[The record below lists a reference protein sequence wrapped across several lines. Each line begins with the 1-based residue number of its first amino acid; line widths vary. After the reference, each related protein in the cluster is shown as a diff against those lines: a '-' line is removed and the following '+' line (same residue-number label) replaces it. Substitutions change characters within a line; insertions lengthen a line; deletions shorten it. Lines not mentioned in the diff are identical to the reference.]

1 MSAALKLTLPL
12 LYSCLRWWLW
22 LLLLLWALMIWAMDQ
37 SSLGFGVKFGGIVL
51 WGMACAL
58 GANLRRSRAQ
68 AIVMVLPRFRRNA
81 LLAIGLLLIGPII
94 LFATVDLWR
103 LESVLALLVAATLG
117 LGMGLS
123 LPILWLPL
131 AMFFVFL
138 WVSVADQGFMQPWTV
153 SWAPLIATAWLA
165 VGVTKFAGKS
175 AHRTSNSDRGSLR
188 SWLAEHASVRARQP
202 YRFGKMLNPLPHAIS
217 YVAIGLLLGFWQ
229 YWQNTPGPTGQ
240 SPLGPTPESF
250 PLLAHQIAMFMC
262 LGFTATLLDLSG
274 PKLQQLRKLA
284 VLPDWSRQ
292 RLFQHAEWSGWRGLV
307 TYLLVLFIALLGLGL
322 WTGELNVRLWLTTLV
337 IIAAI
342 TSLGIYVALW
352 LAREP
357 SRLLRALALMVV
369 YLPAAIST
377 SVVLMDDDF
386 ARQIP
391 VQSVAVLLA
400 ISVMIIYWLRRQA
413 RSAWRSISFMRTS

>member
-12 LYSCLRWWLW
+12 LCSCMRWWLW
-22 LLLLLWALMIWAMDQ
+22 PLLLFCALIIWAVDQ
-37 SSLGFGVKFGGIVL
+37 SSLGFGVKFGGMVL

-58 GANLRRSRAQ
+58 GANLRRCRAQ
-68 AIVMVLPRFRRNA
+68 DIVLVMPQFRRNA
-81 LLAIGLLLIGPII
+81 LLAVGLLLIGPLI

-103 LESVLALLVAATLG
+103 LESVLALLVAAALG

-131 AMFFVFL
+131 AMLAVFL
-138 WVSVADQGFMQPWTV
+138 WVSAAGQGDMQPWTA
-153 SWAPLIATAWLA
+153 SWWPLVATAWLA
-165 VGVTKFAGKS
+165 VGTTQFAGKS
-175 AHRTSNSDRGSLR
+175 ARRTSNSDRGSLR

-202 YRFGKMLNPLPHAIS
+202 YRFGKMINPLPHAIS
-217 YVAIGLLLGFWQ
+217 YVAIGLLMGFWQ
-229 YWQNTPGPTGQ
+229 SWQNTPGPTGQ

-250 PLLAHQIAMFMC
+250 PLLAPQIAMFMC

-284 VLPDWSRQ
+284 VLPGWSRQ
-292 RLFQHAEWSGWRGLV
+292 WLFQHAEWSAWQGLV

-322 WTGELNVRLWLTTLV
+322 WTGELNVRLWLTTIG

-352 LAREP
+352 LSREP
-357 SRLLRALALMVV
+357 SYLLRALAMIIV
-369 YLPAAIST
+369 YLPAAVSAWVI
-377 SVVLMDDDF
+377 LMDDNF
-386 ARQIP
+386 VRQP
-391 VQSVAVLLA
+391 PLQSVAVLLS
-400 ISVMIIYWLRRQA
+400 ISVMIVWWLRRQA
-413 RSAWRSISFMRTS
+413 SSAWRSISFRRTS